1 MSTRIILVRHGETD
15 ANKQKVVQ
23 GRLLNFPL
31 NETGFQQAQ
40 KLAERLAS
48 EKIQSIYTSPQLRAY
63 QTAEAISQYHARVPL
78 IVRLDLAET
87 GMGRIEGQSV
97 LDVDKQ
103 FPDDDWDTEI
113 FRTKV
118 GAESFLG
125 HLKHFER
132 HIPSWLKP
140 YSQKTIVI
148 STHGGKLKTILRSL
162 VRPEFHE
169 WVRNEH
175 PGNTSLTEVE
185 WSPEKGGT
193 LVRYNDMTHLEL

>member
-23 GRLLNFPL
+23 GKLLNFPL
-31 NETGFQQAQ
+31 NQTGFDQAK
-40 KLAERLAS
+40 KLAQRLSS

-63 QTAEAISQYHARVPL
+63 QTAEAISAQHPNVPL

-87 GMGRIEGQSV
+87 SMGRIEGTPVAEV
-97 LDVDKQ
+97 LKQ
-103 FPDDDWDTEI
+103 YPDESWDTED

-118 GAESFLG
+118 GAESFHG
-125 HLKHFER
+125 HLKHFSR

-140 YSQKTIVI
+140 YSQKTIVM

-193 LVRYNDMTHLEL
+193 LVRYNDMTQLEL